1 MEYWV
6 VGGNVIFDR
15 EEAIEASKEYDN
27 MEESN

>member
-15 EEAIEASKEYDN
+15 EEAIESSKEYDN
-27 MEESN
+27 QEEYN

>member
-15 EEAIEASKEYDN
+15 DEAIEASQEYDN
-27 MEESN
+27 QESAD